1 MQKERQVAVDQLRTQ
16 VKHLEFDLAQKGK
29 EIDQAQDL
37 IRSLKGSMSRLVH
50 DLQSSRPYPMMVNS
64 GNLNETLKSVTHLLC
79 SNLNKTHSGEDSM
92 SNSWTTPEQYNECV
106 RQAMPKP
113 LNFNVETQKNM
124 TINSSL
130 TKNSFSSDSSKSQPG
145 RIKEYDTR
153 FEGLDTRRIE
163 EWKRQTEAA
172 WPSAGI
178 TVKEL
183 LNPEAS
189 QALYSAARANFND
202 VDNFKSFSDIEEDH
216 NSTLVET
223 CDQEKAEF
231 SATQSGPEMSRH
243 SITDYFEKYSSNA
256 FNAVPN
262 HDRKST
268 LTLSQC
274 SPNSTT
280 YSGSYHDQ
288 SIPESR
294 AEDEM
299 ISIHMSDFNNLSDH
313 QHSSEIDSDLSDFE
327 ENAAKKK
334 ENETRNKQ
342 SPDLNLPVT
351 EETASKLGLGL
362 ASLLMEEAREG
373 YDLKSLSIAEAR
385 NTKQVL
391 GLTSHHANE
400 AGQRL
405 ELDLT
410 SFHIAE
416 TESTGT
422 TCTLSSLGTV
432 CSVDDQ
438 VFKESLANLDANIA
452 LIQENLRRDLALKYP
467 TLSNSS

>member
-1 MQKERQVAVDQLRTQ
+1 MPLFYRSEVNKDLVLTELINYRIFLCRT
-16 VKHLEFDLAQKGK
+16 
-29 EIDQAQDL
+29 
-37 IRSLKGSMSRLVH
+37 
-50 DLQSSRPYPMMVNS
+50 N
-64 GNLNETLKSVTHLLC
+64 
-79 SNLNKTHSGEDSM
+79 SGEDSF
-92 SNSWTTPEQYNECV
+92 SNSWTTPEQLNECV
-106 RQAMPKP
+106 RQAMPKA

-130 TKNSFSSDSSKSQPG
+130 TKNSFLSDSSKCQSG
-145 RIKEYDTR
+145 RIEECDTI
-153 FEGLDTRRIE
+153 FEESNTRRIE

-202 VDNFKSFSDIEEDH
+202 FDNFKSFSDAEEDH
-216 NSTLVET
+216 DSTLVEI
-223 CDQEKAEF
+223 CDQEKTEF
-231 SATQSGPEMSRH
+231 SAAQNGPEMSRH
-243 SITDYFEKYSSNA
+243 SITDYFAKYSSNA
-256 FNAVPN
+256 FNALPN

-288 SIPESR
+288 SFPESR
-294 AEDEM
+294 AEDEV

-327 ENAAKKK
+327 ENGATHKK
-334 ENETRNKQ
+334 ETETRNKQ
-342 SPDLNLPVT
+342 GPDLNLPVT

-362 ASLLMEEAREG
+362 ASLLMEEARGG

-385 NTKQVL
+385 NTKQGL
-391 GLTSHHANE
+391 GLMSLHASE

-405 ELDLT
+405 ELDLNLL
-410 SFHIAE
+410 HIAE

-422 TCTLSSLGTV
+422 TCTLSSLGTIG
-432 CSVDDQ
+432 SVDDQ
-438 VFKESLANLDANIA
+438 TFKESLACLDANIA